1 MTSTTDD
8 EAQRLHTM
16 MELTAKRLAGVLED
30 ARFERRDG
38 YTFMAF
44 PMLRIRAINGVWA
57 DTDAAAD
64 HLEDA
69 LAEAE
74 ELGAPFAVTVRAG
87 RTPAVEEAARQLGF
101 TSEERVPGMVAG
113 PDDLGDPP
121 VRDIHVIR
129 VETAD
134 GLAQALSVAATSFG
148 VPAEIP
154 AAMYGLEVAEL
165 EGFHYYLGR
174 VGERDVATAA
184 GFTIE
189 GTVGIFNVATLPADR
204 GRGYGAAITA
214 RAARDGF
221 DSGADL
227 AGLQS
232 SLMGESMYS
241 GLGFREVET
250 YTLFMRPR

>member
-1 MTSTTDD
+1 MG
-8 EAQRLHTM
+8 EAERLHRT
-16 MELTAKRLAGVLED
+16 MELTAERLAGVLDD

-44 PMLRIRAINGVWA
+44 PMLPIRAINGVWA
-57 DTDAAAD
+57 DTDAAAE
-64 HLEDA
+64 HLEGA

-74 ELGAPFAVTVRAG
+74 ELGAPFAVTVRGG

-101 TSEERVPGMVAG
+101 TSEERIPGMVAD
-113 PDDLGDPP
+113 PEDLSDPP
-121 VRDIHVIR
+121 VPDIEVIR

-148 VPAEIP
+148 VPAEIL

-165 EGFHYYLGR
+165 DGFHYYLGR
-174 VGERDVATAA
+174 AGDRDVATAA

-189 GTVGIFNVATLPADR
+189 GTVGIFNVATLPPER
-204 GRGYGAAITA
+204 GQGYGAAITA
-214 RAARDGF
+214 RAVRDGF
-221 DSGADL
+221 GLGADL

-232 SLMGESMYS
+232 SLIGESMYS

-250 YTLFMRPR
+250 YTLFRRPR